1 MKHSD
6 VHYVAPETSIKNGI
20 ANINPQN
27 AYGNDSYTLNSWS
40 VPSLHLGIQLNSDH
54 HVDNSEVS
62 EMS

>member
-6 VHYVAPETSIKNGI
+6 IHYVAPETSIKNGI
-20 ANINPQN
+20 ANINPQHTYN
-27 AYGNDSYTLNSWS
+27 NDSYSLNSWS
-40 VPSLHLGIQLNSDH
+40 VPSLYLGIQLNSEH